1 MATLPEKALIDK
13 AADLIRGAQFLVVL
27 TGAGVSAESGVPTFR
42 DKDGLWD
49 KYDVTTLATLDAFLA
64 DPAFVWKWY
73 DWRRTLVA
81 KVAPN
86 AAHDSIAK
94 LEARAKMADK
104 GFALITQNID
114 NLHRLAG
121 STDPIELH
129 GNIWKVRCLKAC
141 RKGAAPF
148 DLLDAPLKEIPP
160 LCPHCGGL
168 LRPHIVWFGEMLE
181 PENVRRSFDA
191 AAQADVMIVV
201 GTSNLVYPSAALP
214 YHVMESGGKVV
225 EVNMGKTGLSGDAD
239 VVLTGKAGEI
249 LPKLVG

>member
-1 MATLPEKALIDK
+1 VATLPERSLIDK
-13 AADLIRGAQFLVVL
+13 AADLIRGAQYLAVL

-73 DWRRTLVA
+73 DWRRTLIV

-86 AAHDSIAK
+86 PAHDAIAK
-94 LEARAKMADK
+94 LEARMKLAEK

-121 STDPIELH
+121 SSDPIELH
-129 GNIWKVRCLKAC
+129 GNIWKVRCLKSC

-148 DLLDAPLKEIPP
+148 DLLDSPLKEIPP
-160 LCPHCGGL
+160 KCPHCGGIV
-168 LRPHIVWFGEMLE
+168 RPHIVWFGEMLD
-181 PENVRRSFDA
+181 PEDIRRAFEA

-214 YHVMESGGKVV
+214 YHVMEDGGKVI
-225 EVNMGKTGLSGDAD
+225 EVNLGVTGLSGDAD
-239 VVLTGKAGEI
+239 VVLTGPAGEI
-249 LPKLVG
+249 LPKLV